1 MSLDVVDHVQ
11 ASYMYQDLRIQ
22 LRHCDFPA
30 GAPPSRR
37 VVRVHQRRE
46 LHKQVADTKI
56 SIKTTKDCLLLRRI
70 YTSKQNAV
78 TNTSQISNTGGRASQ
93 QSGQEAAKR
102 TEEQVRLAMIHSAHH
117 VTYTYM

>member
-78 TNTSQISNTGGRASQ
+78 TNTSQTSNTGGRASQ

-117 VTYTYM
+117 VTYT

>member
-56 SIKTTKDCLLLRRI
+56 SIKTTKDRLLLRRI

-78 TNTSQISNTGGRASQ
+78 TNTSQTSNTGGRASQ

-117 VTYTYM
+117 VTYT